1 MTELKCK
8 YIKHF
13 LNNIIILK
21 ILNIYYAKPIK
32 FHIHQYH
39 FCSKFHLPQIYAN
52 IYFSSIPETQNVH
65 NSHIHSDTKDNNTS
79 CTDETEP
86 FNRKQK
92 NPTPIFTPH
101 EEPELSSGEE
111 NDALLTKRPFSAVES
126 NQPFRIEI
134 SSEHSSSFK
143 EIVQNENNNN
153 PNKSVR
159 ETQYPNLTDND
170 NIESK
175 PTEQDTEYKGQKE
188 PTPPLPSM
196 DGAYSII
203 KSTMPLSSL

>member
-1 MTELKCK
+1 M
-8 YIKHF
+8 
-13 LNNIIILK
+13 
-21 ILNIYYAKPIK
+21 NIYYPKPIK

-39 FCSKFHLPQIYAN
+39 FCSKFHLPQMYPN

-65 NSHIHSDTKDNNTS
+65 NSHFHSDTKDNNTS

-126 NQPFRIEI
+126 TQPFQIEI
-134 SSEHSSSFK
+134 SSEHSSTF
-143 EIVQNENNNN
+143 EDIVQNENNNN
-153 PNKSVR
+153 PNNSVL
-159 ETQYPNLTDND
+159 ESPNLTDND

-175 PTEQDTEYKGQKE
+175 PTEGDTEYNGQKE
-188 PTPPLPSM
+188 PTPPVPSV
-196 DGAYSII
+196 DGAYSIV

>member
-1 MTELKCK
+1 M
-8 YIKHF
+8 
-13 LNNIIILK
+13 
-21 ILNIYYAKPIK
+21 
-32 FHIHQYH
+32 
-39 FCSKFHLPQIYAN
+39 HLPQIYAN
-52 IYFSSIPETQNVH
+52 LYFSSIPETQNVR
-65 NSHIHSDTKDNNTS
+65 NRHIHSDTKDNNSS

-86 FNRKQK
+86 FNRKRK

-126 NQPFRIEI
+126 TQPFRIEI
-134 SSEHSSSFK
+134 SSEHSSSFE

-153 PNKSVR
+153 PNNSVR
-159 ETQYPNLTDND
+159 ESEYANLTDND

-175 PTEQDTEYKGQKE
+175 PTERDTDYNGEKE
-188 PTPPLPSM
+188 PTPPLPSI
-196 DGAYSII
+196 DGAYSIV